1 MQLPSATSRG
11 AFASFEKPWHDGLSL
26 IRRRWITWAIVAAV
40 LVAAAGLGFLAPR
53 AEARQIFLAA
63 GALLAAA
70 PLVFLAL
77 DFITRRR
84 EWAPLLILFAAL
96 FIPWDI
102 PVRGSS
108 FVVSLILTLVLVGL
122 WLLKMLTVE
131 RKLSLVPSA
140 LNRPVL
146 GFSLV
151 VVISLVWGNIFR
163 DSLVRVWSSFP
174 FVQITSSLVMIML
187 PVLSLMVINYF
198 DDLKWLRRLVSLML
212 AAGLLGL
219 VSEFVLPVI
228 PVQTRGT
235 FTMWVVGLALS
246 LLFWARL
253 NPWLKATL
261 ILIVLGWCYWSFGLR
276 ITWLASWLP
285 TLVILIVLFSMR
297 SYKLLLLLVA
307 GALIWVYLNQDY
319 LVSIFANEQE
329 ESGLT
334 RLAAWGQNWLITRE
348 HLLFGTGPAGYA
360 VYYMTYFPRDAMAT
374 HSNYIDILS
383 QLGVFGFGLYL
394 WILGAA
400 AWSGFR
406 LCRRLKGR
414 RDFTEALANA
424 AFAGVL
430 GCLVINAFGDWVIP
444 FAYTQGVSGY
454 DYAAYNWLFIGAI
467 FALDRLTR
475 DAKALTEHRPG
486 APAA

>member
-1 MQLPSATSRG
+1 MQLPGSLG
-11 AFASFEKPWHDGLSL
+11 SFEKPWNDRLGLV
-26 IRRRWITWAIVAAV
+26 RRRWVTWAIVAAV

-53 AEARQIFLAA
+53 AEARQIFLVA
-63 GALLAAA
+63 GALLAVA

-77 DFITRRR
+77 NFITQRR

-108 FVVSLILTLVLVGL
+108 FVASLILTLVLAGL

-131 RKLSLVPSA
+131 RRLSLLPSA

-146 GFSLV
+146 GFGLV
-151 VVISLVWGNIFR
+151 VLISLVWSNIFR
-163 DSLVRVWSSFP
+163 DSLVIVWPSFP
-174 FVQITSSLVMIML
+174 FVQVTSSLVMIML

-198 DDLKWLRRLVSLML
+198 DDLKWLRRLVILML
-212 AAGLLGL
+212 LAGLLGL
-219 VSEFVLPVI
+219 VSEFALPVI
-228 PVQTRGT
+228 SVQTRGT
-235 FTMWVVGLALS
+235 FTMWVVSLALG
-246 LLFWARL
+246 LLFWTQR
-253 NPWLKATL
+253 NWWLKLAL

-285 TLVILIVLFSMR
+285 TLVALLVLFFMR

-307 GALIWVYLNQDY
+307 VALIWGYFNQDY
-319 LVSIFANEQE
+319 LVSIFASEQE

-360 VYYMTYFPRDAMAT
+360 VYYMTYFPQDAMAT
-374 HSNYIDILS
+374 HSNYIDIIS
-383 QLGVFGFGLYL
+383 QLGVFGFGFYL
-394 WILGAA
+394 WTLGSA
-400 AWSGFR
+400 AWFGFR

-424 AFAGVL
+424 AFAGVV

-454 DYAAYNWLFIGAI
+454 DYAAYNWLFIGAL

-475 DAKALTEHRPG
+475 DGGALSKHRPG

>member
-1 MQLPSATSRG
+1 MQLPG
-11 AFASFEKPWHDGLSL
+11 AFSSFAKPWHDGLDL
-26 IRRRWITWAIVAAV
+26 IRRRWVIWAIVAVV
-40 LVAAAGLGFLAPR
+40 LVMAAGLGFLAPR
-53 AEARQIFLAA
+53 AEARQVFLVA

-70 PLVFLAL
+70 PLAFLAL
-77 DFITRRR
+77 DFLTRRR
-84 EWAPLLILFAAL
+84 EWAPVLILFAAL

-108 FVVSLILTLVLVGL
+108 FVASLILTLVLVGL
-122 WLLKMLTVE
+122 WLLRMLTVE
-131 RKLSLVPSA
+131 RKLSLLPSA

-151 VVISLVWGNIFR
+151 VVISLIWSNIFR
-163 DSLVRVWSSFP
+163 DSLVYVWPSFP
-174 FVQITSSLVMIML
+174 FVQVTSSLVMIML

-198 DDLKWLRRLVSLML
+198 DDLKWLRRLALLML
-212 AAGLLGL
+212 LAGLLGL

-235 FTMWVVGLALS
+235 FTMWVISLALS

-253 NPWLKATL
+253 NLWFRAAL

-285 TLVILIVLFSMR
+285 TLVALLVLCFMR
-297 SYKLLLLLVA
+297 SRKLLLALVA
-307 GALIWVYLNQDY
+307 GALIWGYFNQDY
-319 LVSIFANEQE
+319 LISIFAAEQE

-334 RLAAWGQNWLITRE
+334 RLAAWGQNWLVTRE
-348 HLLFGTGPAGYA
+348 HILFGTGPAGYA

-374 HSNYIDILS
+374 HNNYLDIIS
-383 QLGVFGFGLYL
+383 QLGVFGFGFYL
-394 WILGAA
+394 WILGVA
-400 AWSGFR
+400 AWAGFR

-430 GCLVINAFGDWVIP
+430 GCIVINAFGDWVIP

-475 DAKALTEHRPG
+475 HGEAITENRPG
-486 APAA
+486 TPAA